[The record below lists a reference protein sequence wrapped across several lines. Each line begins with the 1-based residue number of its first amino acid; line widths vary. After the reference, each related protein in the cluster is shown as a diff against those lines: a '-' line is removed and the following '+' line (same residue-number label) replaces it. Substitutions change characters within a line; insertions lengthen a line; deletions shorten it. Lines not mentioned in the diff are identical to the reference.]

1 MTYIFY
7 VFFVKWIGGLDVT
20 FEVALRVGI
29 ENNQIATI
37 GLDQL
42 FYFANFL
49 AFCGLKGEK
58 GFIFLWRWAIKLM
71 CALCAPCG
79 L

>member
-1 MTYIFY
+1 MWRS
-7 VFFVKWIGGLDVT
+7 KSRWKS
-20 FEVALRVGI
+20 ASK
-29 ENNQIATI
+29 NNQIATI

-58 GFIFLWRWAIKLM
+58 GFIFLWRRAIKLM
-71 CALCAPCG
+71 CPVRPLWALRKKENVA
-79 L
+79 